1 MKTFALIIMLG
12 ISNIPLWSQVKGLV
26 DYQRTKSYDEMDYNE
41 GTRFYYKPNDMA
53 YFGYSCYLF
62 VEPDSNGNYLQIEDK
77 CAISE
82 KNIMDVY
89 DELIRVL
96 SENGLQIENF
106 EKLTGT
112 DDLSFENIYNAAII
126 NSDAI
131 YSYYKIGAANIYF
144 TADNY
149 SVELTIMDR
158 KSRRTHNK
166 GR

>member
-1 MKTFALIIMLG
+1 MKRFALIIMLG
-12 ISNIPLWSQVKGLV
+12 ITNIPLWSQIKGLD
-26 DYQRTKSYDEMDYNE
+26 DYQRTKSNAEMDANE
-41 GTRFYYKPNDMA
+41 GTRFYYKPSAMA

-106 EKLTGT
+106 IELTGT
-112 DDLSFENIYNAAII
+112 DDLSFDNIYNASII

-131 YSYYKIGAANIYF
+131 FSYYKIGAANIYF

-149 SVELTIMDR
+149 SVELKIMDR
-158 KSRRTHNK
+158 KSRRTHNI